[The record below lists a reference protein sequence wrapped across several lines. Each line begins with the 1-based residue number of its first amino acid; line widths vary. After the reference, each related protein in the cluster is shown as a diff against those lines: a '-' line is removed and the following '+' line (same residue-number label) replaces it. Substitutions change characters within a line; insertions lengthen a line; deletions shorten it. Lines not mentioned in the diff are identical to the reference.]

1 MHRIPVEKSRRA
13 RWIRSLRLVEKDIK
27 AYHRVCSRHFP
38 LDGQSDSLD
47 LYPVGFSADVN
58 VIPEGSSGQDSLGV
72 RSPSEMEVPVH
83 AVTCSVATSTVAAA
97 SSVCSSQATTNQM
110 VSEVDEHLI
119 LDIPIDD
126 SATNSSLS
134 STVSCSDTARIEL
147 LQGEILMLSRKLKTI
162 EELKTAVFTIDC
174 IANDDNL
181 IRFYTGFTSYDTFVA
196 FFEFLGPSVTQLDY
210 WGEKDVRTIRR
221 SRKLD
226 PINQLFLT
234 LMKLKLDLKYLDLSV
249 RFGISKTLV
258 SRYFTTWVCFL
269 YQHLNEIQ
277 WMPSV
282 EQVRA
287 TLPKAFHDK
296 YETTFAI
303 IDANVELT
311 QVSGFLEKLDAKKGI
326 SIMADRGFTIQ
337 EQLQKIGVALNI
349 PPFLND
355 CKQLPPEDVQKGRHI
370 ASLRIH
376 IERAI
381 GRMKKYDILQGVF
394 PLSMPVLIAPTPHLL
409 EAQVEEYFQA
419 LDDTES
425 ETERNDTLNI

>member
-1 MHRIPVEKSRRA
+1 MTGDVCVVCKMTRKLDKSVSMHRIPVEKSRRA

-58 VIPEGSSGQDSLGV
+58 VIPEGNSGQDSLGV

-181 IRFYTGFTSYDTFVA
+181 IRFYTGFTSYDIFVA

-303 IDANVELT
+303 IDASEVFI
-311 QVSGFLEKLDAKKGI
+311 QVPSD
-326 SIMADRGFTIQ
+326 
-337 EQLQKIGVALNI
+337 LQMQSSTWSSCVHGVCAL
-349 PPFLND
+349 
-355 CKQLPPEDVQKGRHI
+355 CVH
-370 ASLRIH
+370 
-376 IERAI
+376 
-381 GRMKKYDILQGVF
+381 GV
-394 PLSMPVLIAPTPHLL
+394 S
-409 EAQVEEYFQA
+409 A
-419 LDDTES
+419 LCVHG
-425 ETERNDTLNI
+425 